1 MNFLGKYMQI
11 KKRNAKIAWKKAE
24 DVQDMLPFPS
34 AVFDC
39 VYCILHFARADVSI
53 LQFHVL

>member
-11 KKRNAKIAWKKAE
+11 KSCNAKIAWKKAK
-24 DVQDMLPFPS
+24 MSKTCYLFLLPYLI
-34 AVFDC
+34 VFTAF
-39 VYCILHFARADVSI
+39 YILPVLMSCI

>member
-11 KKRNAKIAWKKAE
+11 KKRNAKIAWKKAK
-24 DVQDMLPFPS
+24 MSKTPFPS

>member
-11 KKRNAKIAWKKAE
+11 KKRNAKIAWKKAK
-24 DVQDMLPFPS
+24 MSKTCYLFPS

>member
-11 KKRNAKIAWKKAE
+11 KKRNAKIAWKKAK
-24 DVQDMLPFPS
+24 MSKTCYLF
-34 AVFDC
+34 
-39 VYCILHFARADVSI
+39 ILHFARADVSI

>member
-11 KKRNAKIAWKKAE
+11 KKRNAKIAWKKAK
-24 DVQDMLPFPS
+24 MSKTCYLFLLPYLN
-34 AVFDC
+34 C

>member
-11 KKRNAKIAWKKAE
+11 KKRNAKIAWKKAK
-24 DVQDMLPFPS
+24 MSKTCYLFLLPYLI
-34 AVFDC
+34 